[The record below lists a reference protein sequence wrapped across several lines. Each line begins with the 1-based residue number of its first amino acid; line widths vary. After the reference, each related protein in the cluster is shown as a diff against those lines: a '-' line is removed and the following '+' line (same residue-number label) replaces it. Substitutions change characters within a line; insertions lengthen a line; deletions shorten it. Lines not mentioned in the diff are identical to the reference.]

1 MSKSELGKPNGT
13 GSDRNGRQALEF
25 ELPDLPNETNF
36 LSHQATQWVE
46 TSEAILLAK
55 GLLDVANG
63 GIPLAAKNI
72 IDTPVSV
79 VPPRDGHMSRKDDQ
93 ERLNIQANNERNR
106 LKREDLTLTA
116 WTSVYVAV
124 LFAAEKNC
132 PILYE
137 NLKSSC
143 DMTVHDP
150 SWGEFKDGPLAWRMV
165 LHMLLGKRRTKKD
178 RDFYKA
184 ALGVQQKTHLA
195 DGAPAEEYA
204 KRARAFI
211 KYINPHLPQPY
222 VGGDISEYLIEMMPT
237 CLRESGRRAPIQW
250 VAVRTKPCR
259 G

>member
-1 MSKSELGKPNGT
+1 MNKSELGKPNGT

-132 PILYE
+132 PILE
-137 NLKSSC
+137 WFGHHPRG
-143 DMTVHDP
+143 T
-150 SWGEFKDGPLAWRMV
+150 W
-165 LHMLLGKRRTKKD
+165 
-178 RDFYKA
+178 
-184 ALGVQQKTHLA
+184 
-195 DGAPAEEYA
+195 
-204 KRARAFI
+204 
-211 KYINPHLPQPY
+211 
-222 VGGDISEYLIEMMPT
+222 PT
-237 CLRESGRRAPIQW
+237 P
-250 VAVRTKPCR
+250 
-259 G
+259 